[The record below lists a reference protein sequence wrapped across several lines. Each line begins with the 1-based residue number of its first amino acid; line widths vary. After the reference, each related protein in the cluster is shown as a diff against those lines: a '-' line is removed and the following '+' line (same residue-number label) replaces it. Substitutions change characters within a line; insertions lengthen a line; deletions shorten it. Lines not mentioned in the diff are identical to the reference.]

1 MSQKR
6 KNCQPKMLAF
16 AASLTNPILSR
27 CGHER
32 TRPTTLV
39 STSLVFR
46 KMFLQILYQTVTHPV
61 WPTRK
66 LHPKVLG
73 GFGKPADVIS
83 PTGESREY
91 PAARLPFR
99 LDGKDLD
106 KE

>member
-1 MSQKR
+1 MSQDAGVCSVSDKSHVISR
-6 KNCQPKMLAF
+6 WSRADTSDDPRLDV
-16 AASLTNPILSR
+16 SRLSQ
-27 CGHER
+27 
-32 TRPTTLV
+32 
-39 STSLVFR
+39 
-46 KMFLQILYQTVTHPV
+46 MFLQILYQTVTHPV

-91 PAARLPFR
+91 PAARQPFR

-106 KE
+106 GKDSDRRG